1 MIELAKHIEK
11 LLLDN
16 DCVIVPGL
24 GGFVAHYTP
33 STRIEE
39 ENRFLPPTRV
49 IGFTPQV
56 KMNDGLLVQ
65 SYMDVYNTSFSD
77 ATHIVSRQV
86 DELVQCLHEEG
97 KAELPNVGELRC
109 SIRGTYEFTPY
120 DEKITTPYLYG
131 LMSFE
136 MELLENIRKEVPLK
150 KSVPDYLLIHDRRE
164 RKIKLE
170 INLKPSYWINVAAMI
185 ALILTFFL
193 FSTPIENTDV
203 VKGNYA
209 SLFPEDML
217 KEAGKTSLAF
227 TPVTNRL
234 RTQPAKQT
242 SETKKPKATNN
253 AKQTTAKQK
262 TGNAA
267 QASSSRTKPAEAK
280 APVTAREV
288 KVKENSA
295 VAKRYHIIVASV
307 GTENDASQ
315 MVRNLVEKGFKGAST
330 VIGDG
335 KNRVSIESCAT
346 YAEAQQ
352 TLNEVRKN
360 EAYKSAWVLKH

>member
-33 STRIEE
+33 SVRMED
-39 ENRFLPPTRV
+39 ENLFLPPARA
-49 IGFTPQV
+49 IGFNPQV

-65 SYMDVYNTSFSD
+65 SYMEVYGTSFSD
-77 ATHIVSRQV
+77 ATRLVNKQV
-86 DELVQCLHEEG
+86 EDLRHHLHEDG
-97 KAELPNVGELRC
+97 KADLPNVGELRC
-109 SIRGTYEFTPY
+109 SIRDTYEFAPY
-120 DEKITTPYLYG
+120 NDKIATPYLYG
-131 LMSFE
+131 LAGFE
-136 MELLENIRKEVPLK
+136 MKTLKSIRTAPHK
-150 KSVPDYLLIHDRRE
+150 KSVPDYLKQDKHLGRR
-164 RKIKLE
+164 IKLE
-170 INLKPSYWINVAAMI
+170 INFKPSYWLNAAAMI
-185 ALILTFFL
+185 ALIMLFFL
-193 FSTPIENTDV
+193 LSTPIENTEV

-209 SLFPEDML
+209 SLFPHDMF
-217 KEAGKTSLAF
+217 KAMGTQSLAF
-227 TPVTNRL
+227 TPLAPSIAT
-234 RTQPAKQT
+234 PSAKESRAHNIQVPQ
-242 SETKKPKATNN
+242 KKSREMAT
-253 AKQTTAKQK
+253 
-262 TGNAA
+262 
-267 QASSSRTKPAEAK
+267 PI
-280 APVTAREV
+280 VVREV
-288 KVKENSA
+288 KVDSPTPTPKAAQHQSESAKPAPA

-346 YAEAQQ
+346 HAEAQQ